1 MGVLEPGG
9 NRYAGRMTP
18 LNLLDSATPYGG
30 SDRALIWRELRWVER
45 QPVLKRNPSPRR
57 RGSGTPA
64 VSASAYRLPPVR
76 FLGCGYWLIPP
87 VNTCATVPGTLQ
99 AGHPVRTRT
108 PQIRAQATH
117 PAGCLARK
125 EHASAAVNNAN
136 DAPPAT
142 SSRPFTPRT
151 CTPAH

>member
-45 QPVLKRNPSPRR
+45 QPVLEAEPLTAAA
-57 RGSGTPA
+57 GSSTPA

-99 AGHPVRTRT
+99 AGHLARTRT
-108 PQIRAQATH
+108 PQIRVR
-117 PAGCLARK
+117 PAGCPAQK

>member
-1 MGVLEPGG
+1 
-9 NRYAGRMTP
+9 MTP
-18 LNLLDSATPYGG
+18 LNLLDSAAPYGG

-45 QPVLKRNPSPRR
+45 QPVLEAEPLTAAAGEQHPSGERIR
-57 RGSGTPA
+57 IT
-64 VSASAYRLPPVR
+64 LPPVR

-108 PQIRAQATH
+108 PQTRVR
-117 PAGCLARK
+117 PAGCPAQK

-151 CTPAH
+151 CTRAH